1 MPFLSKQRIA
11 RPEHPLFTGDELKK
25 LLIPLLLEQT
35 LSVTIGMMDTVMV
48 SSCSEASV
56 SGVSLVDSISV
67 LLIMVFS
74 ALATGGAV
82 VTSQYLGKKDLQHAT
97 AAAKQLFYVVLIA
110 SLTIMGLCLALRV
123 PLLSLLF
130 GTIEADVMKAAQV
143 YFLLTALS
151 YPFLAMYNAA
161 AALLR
166 SEGNARASL
175 DTSIIMNLINVSG
188 NALFIYG
195 FGMGVMGAGL
205 ATLISRIVGSFV
217 IQRALYRPGCQ
228 LPPPMLYQL
237 EWRGDLVRKILAVG
251 IPNGLESGFFQL
263 GKLLL
268 LRMVSTFGT
277 VSITANAVGNT
288 MGTIHCLPGNAIGLA
303 MITVVGQCVGAREY
317 DQARYYTRRL
327 MQLSYLCMTTLNV
340 LILLANGIVTKPFH
354 LSPETDAL
362 ARQIVFIHGAGAAT
376 LWPLSFVLPNS
387 LRAAGDARFTMLV
400 SSFSMVMFRILF
412 GYLLA
417 MPCGMGVIGVWVAM
431 QIDWVFRI
439 TCFVLRFRGGRW
451 ESKALV

>member
-1 MPFLSKQRIA
+1 MKPLHRQPGRV
-11 RPEHPLFTGDELKK
+11 PEHPMFTSTELKR

-48 SSCSEASV
+48 ASCGEASV
-56 SGVSLVDSISV
+56 SGVSLVDSINV

-82 VTSQYLGKKDLQHAT
+82 VTSQYLGKKDLQQAT

-110 SLTIMGLCLALRV
+110 SLSIMGLCLLLRY

-130 GTIEADVMKAAQV
+130 GTIEADVMRAAQV

-166 SEGNARASL
+166 SQGNARASL
-175 DTSIIMNLINVSG
+175 NTSIIMNLLNVSG
-188 NALFIYG
+188 NALFIFG
-195 FGMGVMGAGL
+195 FRMGVLGAGL
-205 ATLISRIVGSFV
+205 ATLLSRVVGSMV
-217 IQRALYRPGCQ
+217 IQRALHRPGCQ
-228 LPPPMLYQL
+228 LPPPNLFRL
-237 EWRGDLVRKILAVG
+237 EWKPELIGKILAVG
-251 IPNGLESGFFQL
+251 VPNGLENGFFQL

-268 LRMVSTFGT
+268 LRMISTFGT
-277 VSITANAVGNT
+277 VSIAANAVGNT

-303 MITVVGQCVGAREY
+303 MITVVGQCVGARKY

-327 MQLSYLCMTTLNV
+327 MQLSYLCMGVLNI
-340 LILLANGIVTKPFH
+340 LILLGNGIVTKPFH

-417 MPCGMGVIGVWVAM
+417 IPCGMGVIGVWVAM

-439 TCFVLRFRGGRW
+439 TCFVLRFRGHRW
-451 ESKALV
+451 ETKALV